1 MTKRLLPALLA
12 LLLVFSSGCV
22 FSKKPKRPK
31 ESSAIAGEVEESFRR
46 RWVDR
51 RTGELMAQG
60 TAADVARTRAE
71 TEFRERYDFSPPGRR

>member
-1 MTKRLLPALLA
+1 MIKRLLPALLA
-12 LLLVFSSGCV
+12 SLLVLSSGCL
-22 FSKKPKRPK
+22 FSKKSKRPK

-60 TAADVARTRAE
+60 VAADVARTQAE
-71 TEFRERYDFSPPGRR
+71 NEFRERYDFSPPGGR